1 MNVSLS
7 VPGYKSVTLTTT
19 SAPTQIRTRQLSPE
33 IIDAAAYCG
42 IDASQMSLAEIKAA
56 CAEQVKQFG
65 DHCDQHLARLQDEIK
80 RAR

>member
-42 IDASQMSLAEIKAA
+42 IDASQMSLAELRD
-56 CAEQVKQFG
+56 VVRSH
-65 DHCDQHLARLQDEIK
+65 DSDDNNVARLQDEIK